1 MYLLFN
7 FDKLYIF
14 IVRIVQVSRLH
25 NLLIHEEMCKLEI
38 YKRRQKVE
46 TINCSK

>member
-14 IVRIVQVSRLH
+14 IVRMVQVSRLH
-25 NLLIHEEMCKLEI
+25 NLLIPGEMCKLEV
-38 YKRRQKVE
+38 YKRRQKLE
-46 TINCSK
+46 RIN